1 MKKIVLLLALCFS
14 FLQTGLSCDCI
25 GNLKTFCEEV
35 SSITE
40 NQIVVR
46 VQIASR
52 EGLGGKA
59 SILSLYKGVENEKII
74 QIWGGSGADCTEM
87 LGSVGQTFIMIL
99 SRIEQ
104 VNQFNTKFKIG
115 DYKAGFICSNNMLSV
130 DKGKIIGMI
139 TNPSKSDA
147 ITDSDPTNL
156 FFCPKFSS
164 DVQELEK
171 INIFPNPTSK
181 NLTVSGLK
189 SVVTLDIYDV
199 LGRHLFEKLITVSD
213 NTVVFNDLASGIY
226 IIHFRKNNA
235 VKGLKF
241 VKIE

>member
-1 MKKIVLLLALCFS
+1 MKKIVLLLTLCFS

-25 GNLKTFCEEV
+25 GNFKSFCEEV
-35 SSITE
+35 STITE

-59 SILSLYKGVENEKII
+59 RILNLYKGIENEKMI
-74 QIWGGSGADCTEM
+74 QIWGGSGADCTQM

-104 VNQFNTKFKIG
+104 LNQFNTKFKIG
-115 DYKAGFICSNNMLSV
+115 DYKAGFICSNNRLSV

-147 ITDSDPTNL
+147 ITDSNPTNL
-156 FFCPKFSS
+156 FFCPKFLS
-164 DVQELEK
+164 DAQELDK
-171 INIFPNPTSK
+171 IEIFPNPTSNEIIIK
-181 NLTVSGLK
+181 GINAEMTIHV
-189 SVVTLDIYDV
+189 YDV
-199 LGRHLFEKLITVSD
+199 VGRHVFEKLITVAD
-213 NTVVFNDLASGIY
+213 NNMIFNDLTSGVY
-226 IIHFRKNNA
+226 IIRFRKNNA
-235 VKGLKF
+235 IKGLKF
-241 VKIE
+241 VKI

>member
-1 MKKIVLLLALCFS
+1 MKKIAILLTLYFS
-14 FLQTGLSCDCI
+14 FLQTGFSCDCI
-25 GNLKTFCEEV
+25 GSSKTFCDEA

-59 SILSLYKGVENEKII
+59 RILNLYKGIENEKII

-87 LGSVGQTFIMIL
+87 LGSVGQVFIMIL
-99 SRIEQ
+99 RRIEQ
-104 VNQFNTKFKIG
+104 INQFNPEFEVG
-115 DYKAGFICSNNMLSV
+115 DYKAGFICSNNRLSV

-139 TNPSKSDA
+139 TNPSKSDT

-213 NTVVFNDLASGIY
+213 NTVVFNDLTSGVY
-226 IIHFRKNNA
+226 IIRFRKNNA
-235 VKGLKF
+235 IKGLKF
-241 VKIE
+241 VKI